1 MLKKW
6 PLNLWWISS
15 KSIIEVRNITK
26 AATFNNLLHL
36 SYKYTQLLFLWQCFF
51 VTIEYFHETNINW
64 WFWGVTQKYELRVSF
79 KMTVYFTKNDDLIL
93 FHFDMKE
100 LNVFNFLYIKMMKI
114 SFEISDSNVLSWR
127 QREICILVYVFR

>member
-1 MLKKW
+1 
-6 PLNLWWISS
+6 
-15 KSIIEVRNITK
+15 
-26 AATFNNLLHL
+26 
-36 SYKYTQLLFLWQCFF
+36 
-51 VTIEYFHETNINW
+51 
-64 WFWGVTQKYELRVSF
+64 
-79 KMTVYFTKNDDLIL
+79 MTVYFTKNDDLIL